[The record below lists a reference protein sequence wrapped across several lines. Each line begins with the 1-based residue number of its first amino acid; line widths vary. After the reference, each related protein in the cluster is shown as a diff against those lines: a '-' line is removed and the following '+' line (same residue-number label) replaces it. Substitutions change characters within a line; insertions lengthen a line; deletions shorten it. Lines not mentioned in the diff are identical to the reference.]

1 MRGFKALNGK
11 TNRNILIFS
20 TIQHS
25 KVRNL
30 FYLPKEIQKLEE
42 RTEKRIAHAKKSNTS
57 VKCTDW
63 GYASISKSA

>member
-11 TNRNILIFS
+11 TNRNILIFN

-30 FYLPKEIQKLEE
+30 LSAKGNEGGNEENVEKSWEKL
-42 RTEKRIAHAKKSNTS
+42 RFL
-57 VKCTDW
+57 
-63 GYASISKSA
+63 